1 MVINAKVV
9 VVIIIIIKLVKEHK
23 FKFKGHTFK
32 GNNFKGHKFFEENK
46 FGVVN
51 NKQVIIVVKQ

>member
-9 VVIIIIIKLVKEHK
+9 VVIIIIKLVNKH
-23 FKFKGHTFK
+23 KFKGHTFK